1 MIIDSIIVVVL
12 GVFPV
17 RPIGRRRGSLAN
29 VKFSVCSCC
38 MKYLAL
44 DEERMKGLIKVND
57 LLNDYKKIEKIL
69 RITQGP
75 IPLATPFYLP

>member
-1 MIIDSIIVVVL
+1 MILHTLNMKQCVFMIINSIIVVVL

-38 MKYLAL
+38 
-44 DEERMKGLIKVND
+44 IK
-57 LLNDYKKIEKIL
+57 
-69 RITQGP
+69 
-75 IPLATPFYLP
+75 